1 MSMCVQCY
9 LYTSLGLPILNVYLT
24 WLDFT
29 LTSVTTD
36 DYLVAANQRC
46 RRKKKNLVFLGL
58 LDKCQPFHSHRYV
71 IVISQNQAFSFESLA
86 PKLTFPAKV
95 SVLVTGCCW
104 VLAEALNS
112 KHNTRIAVAKNI
124 HVLQECLEIVS
135 FSASQP
141 IIHLV
146 DKNEMK
152 QKILESEKIVGVLWH
167 FSRYMCE
174 RVGGLPSPNI
184 RLDERGH

>member
-1 MSMCVQCY
+1 MCVQCY
-9 LYTSLGLPILNVYLT
+9 LCISLGLPMLNVYLT

-29 LTSVTTD
+29 LTSITTD
-36 DYLVAANQRC
+36 DSLVAANQRC
-46 RRKKKNLVFLGL
+46 RQSKKKNLVFLGL
-58 LDKCQPFHSHRYV
+58 LDKCQPFSAYRYV
-71 IVISQNQAFSFESLA
+71 IVISQNQAFSFESPA
-86 PKLTFPAKV
+86 PKLTFLAQV

-112 KHNTRIAVAKNI
+112 KHNTRTAVAKNI

-141 IIHLV
+141 ILHLV

-152 QKILESEKIVGVLWH
+152 RKILESEKVVGVLWH

-184 RLDERGH
+184 RLDERGL